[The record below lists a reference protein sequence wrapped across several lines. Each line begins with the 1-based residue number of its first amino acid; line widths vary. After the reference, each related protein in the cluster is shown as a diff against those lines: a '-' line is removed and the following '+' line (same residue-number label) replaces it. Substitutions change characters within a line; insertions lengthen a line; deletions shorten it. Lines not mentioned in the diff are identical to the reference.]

1 MFNCISSSSWF
12 KYYQKGPGS
21 SSHFSSWDCLS
32 SALNLTY
39 LFLILYWSIVNLQCC
54 VSFMCTAKWVH
65 YAYLFF
71 FRLFSHIDYYRVHG
85 PLCYTVGHCWLS
97 ILHIVVCAFFFLIY
111 WSIVDLQCWCLP
123 GYCHSVY
130 SPSCSLPPPLTI
142 PSQSHAWYNMLF
154 CSHFL
159 LLWKHDVCF
168 LGVFFLSSLFYR

>member
-12 KYYQKGPGS
+12 KYYQTGPGI
-21 SSHFSSWDCLS
+21 SSHSSSWDCLS

-85 PLCYTVGHCWLS
+85 PLCYTVGPCWLS
-97 ILHIVVCAFFFLIY
+97 ISYTVVCVCPF
-111 WSIVDLQCWCLP
+111 QCPNLP
-123 GYCHSVY
+123 SPTSPNHLVTISLF
-130 SPSCSLPPPLTI
+130 SPSVT
-142 PSQSHAWYNMLF
+142 QFLF
-154 CSHFL
+154 C
-159 LLWKHDVCF
+159 
-168 LGVFFLSSLFYR
+168 R

>member
-12 KYYQKGPGS
+12 KYYQTGPGI
-21 SSHFSSWDCLS
+21 SSHSSSWDCLS

-85 PLCYTVGHCWLS
+85 PLCYTVGPCWLS
-97 ILHIVVCAFFFLIY
+97 ILHIVVCAFFKIY
-111 WSIVDLQCWCLP
+111 WSIVDLQCWHPP
-123 GYCHSVY
+123 GCCHSVY
-130 SPSCSLPPPLTI
+130 SPSCSLP
-142 PSQSHAWYNMLF
+142 SQSHAWYSTLF

-159 LLWKHDVCF
+159 PSKMYVFWEY
-168 LGVFFLSSLFYR
+168 FFLALFSIDNI

>member
-12 KYYQKGPGS
+12 KYYQTGPGI
-21 SSHFSSWDCLS
+21 SSHSSSWDCLS

-85 PLCYTVGHCWLS
+85 PLCYTVGPCWLS
-97 ILHIVVCAFFFLIY
+97 ILHIVVCAFFKIY
-111 WSIVDLQCWCLP
+111 WSIVDLQCCVSFMCTAKWFNYTYTNPFSDSFPIKIIREYWVEFLVL
-123 GYCHSVY
+123 YRR
-130 SPSCSLPPPLTI
+130 PLLI
-142 PSQSHAWYNMLF
+142 M
-154 CSHFL
+154 
-159 LLWKHDVCF
+159 
-168 LGVFFLSSLFYR
+168 